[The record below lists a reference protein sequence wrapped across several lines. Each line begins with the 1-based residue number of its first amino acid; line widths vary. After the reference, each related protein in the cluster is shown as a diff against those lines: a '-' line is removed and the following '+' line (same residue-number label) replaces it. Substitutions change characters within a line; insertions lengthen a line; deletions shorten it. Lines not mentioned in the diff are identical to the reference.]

1 MEGTLVL
8 SPDSRSTAGILLLAI
23 VGVEWG
29 GTYML
34 SIVRG
39 RQQVTGFQRSFHR
52 AGHAHA
58 GVLVILSLVSLVII
72 DATDLSGLSATL
84 ARNTIPL
91 AAILFPAGFFFSSLG
106 RSVTEPNR
114 FILLLYAGAISLAV
128 GVVSLGVGLLAS

>member
-1 MEGTLVL
+1 MPHGWR
-8 SPDSRSTAGILLLAI
+8 SRSIGRSRFSVRCPSSMCRPRRWCTRRRTAGILLLAI

-72 DATDLSGLSATL
+72 DAADLSGLSATL

-91 AAILFPAGFFFSSLG
+91 AAILF
-106 RSVTEPNR
+106 
-114 FILLLYAGAISLAV
+114 
-128 GVVSLGVGLLAS
+128 

>member
-1 MEGTLVL
+1 
-8 SPDSRSTAGILLLAI
+8 LAI

-39 RQQVTGFQRSFHR
+39 RQQWTGFQRSFHR
-52 AGHAHA
+52 AGQAHA

-72 DATDLSGLSATL
+72 DAADLSGLSATL